1 MCYRPLANSQAAVE
15 KGTLAGV
22 TAVYLRQQAARSL
35 RVARS
40 SAPLKARRT
49 DAQTPLRWI
58 PRIAQL
64 IALLMAGKT
73 GKKKARLRT
82 GNNTN

>member
-1 MCYRPLANSQAAVE
+1 
-15 KGTLAGV
+15 
-22 TAVYLRQQAARSL
+22 
-35 RVARS
+35 
-40 SAPLKARRT
+40 LKANAPTLKR
-49 DAQTPLRWI
+49 LRWI

-73 GKKKARLRT
+73 GKKKVRLRT